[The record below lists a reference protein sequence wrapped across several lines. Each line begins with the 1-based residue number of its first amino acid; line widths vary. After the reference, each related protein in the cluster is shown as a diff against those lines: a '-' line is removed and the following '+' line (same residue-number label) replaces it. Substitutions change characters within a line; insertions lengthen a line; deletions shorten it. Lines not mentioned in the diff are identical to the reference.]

1 MNLLDKF
8 AKVEIKAD
16 SRISEDDKKF
26 CEAHQ
31 SAYDEAR
38 ATLQELKFC
47 WETILESQKK
57 LLQPVGETTCSL
69 YLSDYSDFSISVR
82 DIEKQLQKSHSTLI
96 RKIVWHFN
104 ETYSISIDTGDI
116 QDVLLP
122 KAPQNRWDDD
132 YAGAYEKYQDQML
145 HMSLNYQQIV
155 EQIFVQMDGRGLWEQ
170 AEYYIKTQCHEGA
183 WRFGKPKFERKKAA
197 IQFSNAVN
205 YDFSLPESTK
215 NVIRGLVH
223 FETGKI
229 GTIPNE
235 FLPIL
240 NPYKLPYDSFE
251 FEDCKRVKK
260 IRAFRNGRLD
270 IRFSEEAHAVGF
282 IEIYLGSLP

>member
-8 AKVEIKAD
+8 EKVEIKAD

-47 WETILESQKK
+47 WETIVESQKK
-57 LLQPVGETTCSL
+57 LLQPVGETAFSL

-82 DIEKQLQKSHSTLI
+82 DIEKQLRKSHSTLI
-96 RKIVWHFN
+96 RRIVRHFN
-104 ETYSISIDTGDI
+104 ETYSISIDIGDI
-116 QDVLLP
+116 EAALLP
-122 KAPQNRWDDD
+122 KAPQDRWADD
-132 YAGAYEKYQDQML
+132 YADAYEKYQGQLL
-145 HMSLNYQQIV
+145 HMSLTYQQIV
-155 EQIFVQMDGRGLWEQ
+155 EQIFVQTDGRGLWEQ
-170 AEYYIKTQCHEGA
+170 AEYYIKAQCHEGA
-183 WRFGKPKFERKKAA
+183 WRFGKPKYERKKAV

-215 NVIRGLVH
+215 NVMRGLAH

-229 GTIPNE
+229 GIIPNE
-235 FLPIL
+235 FSPLWDR
-240 NPYKLPYDSFE
+240 YKLPYDSFE
-251 FEDCKRVKK
+251 FDDCKKVKK

-270 IRFSEEAHAVGF
+270 IRFSEEAHAVRF